1 MVKHFGEIEIYVQN
15 ISLNVLVKA
24 LSDGV
29 EG

>member
-1 MVKHFGEIEIYVQN
+1 MVKHFGEIEIYVQS